1 MLNTL
6 RGSISGWTAKILL
19 GLLVLS
25 FAVWGIG
32 DVFRGG
38 VANAVL
44 TAGETEVSLQDYAL
58 AYNRAQSRLAQQ
70 IGRRP
75 TAEEAEMFGVGQ
87 SVISQLVAGAV
98 LDEQGRRIDLGLS
111 QDRLAQVIAEDPTFQ
126 DASGNFS
133 RAQFQNALYNARIS
147 EADYIRGQE
156 NQAVR
161 SQIVDAVSEGI
172 TIPDAF
178 STALGLYNGE
188 RRTIEYVTLT
198 PATIPPVAD
207 PSDEVLATYFQ
218 ENSETYAAP
227 EYRSV
232 AYAVLTPEAMAD
244 PTTITDEAV
253 AADYEQYKERYT
265 TAEQRRVQQIAF
277 PDEAA
282 AQAAKA
288 KLEAGSSFAD
298 VARDAGRSPADI
310 DLGLVTRSQIPD
322 ATVAEAAFSLAE
334 GEVSD
339 VVNGAFGPVLLQ
351 VTEIQPETVQTLE
364 EVSDE
369 IRSALALV
377 AASDTANSA
386 YNAFEDARAGGAT
399 FAEAAQSAGLTVQT
413 IPAVD
418 REGNGPDGQ
427 PVAEQPSAQEF
438 LPGVFETEPGLD
450 NVPINFQSNG
460 YVFYDVISIDPARDR
475 TLDEVRDRVLA
486 DWKAAETDRQLAERA
501 EQMKSELQ
509 AGQSMADAAAAVGAE
524 ARTAAAISRQS
535 GVSELGQ
542 AGVNA
547 AFSGGTGTVATAAGR
562 EAGSQIVLR
571 VVEVAPPADPAAN
584 VADNERGQMT
594 GMLEN
599 DVLETYVSLLQNDT
613 AIAVHPA
620 GIERAKALIR

>member
-32 DVFRGG
+32 DVFRGS

-58 AYNRAQSRLAQQ
+58 AYNRAESRLASQ
-70 IGRRP
+70 IGRQP
-75 TAEEAEMFGVGQ
+75 TAEEAEMFGISQ

-147 EADYIRGQE
+147 ETDYIRGQE

-172 TIPDAF
+172 VIPDAF
-178 STALGLYNGE
+178 ATALGLYNGE
-188 RRTIEYVTLT
+188 RRTVEYMTLT
-198 PATIPPVAD
+198 PAVIPSVAD
-207 PSDEVLATYFQ
+207 PSEEVLASYFA
-218 ENSETYAAP
+218 ENTQRYAAP

-232 AYAVLTPEAMAD
+232 SFAVLTPEALAD
-244 PTTITDEAV
+244 PSTITDEAV
-253 AADYEQYKERYT
+253 AEDYEQYKDRYT
-265 TAEQRRVQQIAF
+265 TPEQRRVQQIAF

-282 AQAAKA
+282 ATEAKA
-288 KLEAGSSFAD
+288 KLDGGASFED

-310 DLGLVTRSQIPD
+310 DLGLVSRAQIPD
-322 ATVAEAAFSLAE
+322 ATVADAAFGLAE
-334 GEVSD
+334 GETSD
-339 VVNGAFGPVLLQ
+339 VVNGAFGPVLLR
-351 VTEIQPETVQTLE
+351 VAEIQPGAVQPLE

-377 AASDTANSA
+377 AANDTANSA

-399 FAEAAQSAGLTVQT
+399 FAEAAQSAGVTVQT

-427 PVAEQPSAQEF
+427 PVPEQPSAQEF
-438 LPGVFETEPGLD
+438 LPGVFETEPGMD

-475 TLDEVRDRVLA
+475 TLDEVRDRVIA
-486 DWKAAETDRQLAERA
+486 DWKAAETDRLLAERA
-501 EQMKSELQ
+501 AQMKSELE
-509 AGQSMADAAAAVGAE
+509 AGQSIAEVAAAAGVE
-524 ARTAAAISRQS
+524 ARTAASISRQS
-535 GVSELGQ
+535 GASELGQ

-547 AFSGGTGTVATAAGR
+547 AFSGGPGTVATAAGR
-562 EAGSQIVLR
+562 EAGSQVVLR
-571 VVEVAPPADPAAN
+571 VSEVAPPADPASS
-584 VADNERGQMT
+584 VAANERSQMT

-599 DVLETYVSLLQNDT
+599 DVLESYVSLLQNDT
-613 AIAVHPA
+613 PIAVHPA